1 MNDGTCVKAMDFH
14 EPAEPVAMFVGSH
27 LTETSTST
35 PGVAL
40 FAALAMSSQL
50 LRFWSWSPVVWSRV
64 GASERTV
71 AWSHTRLCAL
81 QVYVHEADV
90 ALCVVSTGNDQYQ
103 LSTKLGFSL
112 SGGGGEGESGHA
124 EQS

>member
-1 MNDGTCVKAMDFH
+1 MWSLTFH
-14 EPAEPVAMFVGSH
+14 FVEPQY
-27 LTETSTST
+27 ETSTST